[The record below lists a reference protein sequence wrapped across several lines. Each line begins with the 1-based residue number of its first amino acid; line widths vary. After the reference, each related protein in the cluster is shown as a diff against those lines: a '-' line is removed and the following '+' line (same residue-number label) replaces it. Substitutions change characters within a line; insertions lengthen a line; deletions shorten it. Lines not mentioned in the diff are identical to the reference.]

1 MPSQSDV
8 REITKGGGITKKR
21 RFGPQDWRFIVEY
34 VIEEWKTRKQDR
46 LGRERHWKEIDRQVA
61 MEPCNKHKLMP
72 DGTVDT
78 DRAWMAE
85 MELPLQAQ
93 ALEVLTADARRMLFP
108 PNGLWFKAHAETTD
122 DYLEKVDFS
131 SIILG
136 DKAEVPSLIN
146 QDNAD
151 KLVEGFILNF
161 FRQNDFK
168 SRIDR
173 INAESF
179 QYGIGVGRVRR
190 ETKNVYIHE
199 SRGVIKQEKR
209 IPVVVPNSIKRIYL
223 PTPLPS
229 THSAQ
234 VLGEAIIAEDW
245 MRLDNLRLA
254 ANLGSNDP
262 NNEDGGWMAA
272 NVRKLEPDENGMV
285 HLLELEGDLVVP
297 RRTVRS
303 VVIPG
308 AIVTV
313 AIGGK
318 DGPEGEVTR
327 AVVRFRY
334 RKMPF
339 SSYVLFPYHH
349 ESVDEAY
356 PTSPLMKGRPV
367 QIAAVDALNRLMDAA
382 ALKNAPPVA
391 FDKDDTTFGGTGGP
405 RIHPNALWETLGDI
419 KVYAEVGGEP
429 AAMSTTLSLFINLYS
444 ELTGVLP
451 ARLGAQTI
459 SHTTAFAKNTE
470 VQRGAARTV
479 DFVQA
484 SGDGP
489 FVRML
494 DMMYQM
500 GLSSIKKNETMSFFI
515 EAYGGYVEIGRE
527 HLPDRANFEW
537 FGAGG
542 PAEEAEKAGARVQ
555 SLQTAIQIDQLK
567 VQLGEQPTLNLTAAQ
582 EQTLRQGGW
591 TDVDALLK
599 TEPDQGAGETQLPL
613 ANPGVVETALR
624 GIDTAA

>member
-8 REITKGGGITKKR
+8 REITKGGGIAKKR
-21 RFGPQDWRFIVEY
+21 RFGPQDWRFIAEF
-34 VIEEWKTRKQDR
+34 VISTWDDRKQRR
-46 LGRERHWKEIDRQVA
+46 LSRERHWKEIDRQVA
-61 MEPCNKHKLMP
+61 MEPCNKHKTMP
-72 DGTVDT
+72 DGTIDT
-78 DRAWMAE
+78 TKAWMAE

-108 PNGLWFKAHAETTD
+108 PNGSWFKSHAETPD
-122 DYLEKVDFS
+122 EYLDLVDFS

-136 DKAEVPSLIN
+136 DEAEVPSLIN

-161 FRQNDFK
+161 MRQNDFK

-173 INAESF
+173 IDAEAF
-179 QYGIGVGRVRR
+179 QYGMGIGRVRK

-199 SRGVIKQEKR
+199 ARGVIKEEQR

-223 PTPLPS
+223 PEPLPS
-229 THSAQ
+229 THSSQ
-234 VLGEAIIAEDW
+234 VLGESIIAEDW
-245 MRLDNLRLA
+245 MRLDNLRIA
-254 ANLGSNDP
+254 ASLGSNDP
-262 NNEDGGWMAA
+262 NNEDGGWMSA

-285 HLLELEGDLVVP
+285 QLLELEGDIVVP
-297 RRTVRS
+297 RKTVRS
-303 VVIPG
+303 MVIPG

-313 AIGGK
+313 AVGGK
-318 DGPEGEVTR
+318 DGLKGEVTR

-382 ALKNAPPVA
+382 ALRNAPPVA
-391 FDKDDTTFGGTGGP
+391 FDKDDTTFGATGGP
-405 RIHPNALWETLGDI
+405 RIHPNALWETLGEI
-419 KVYAEVGGEP
+419 RVYSEIGGEP
-429 AAMSTTLSLFINLYS
+429 AAMSSTLSLFINLYS

-451 ARLGAQTI
+451 ARLGAQTV
-459 SHTTAFAKNTE
+459 SHTTAFAKDAE
-470 VQRGAARTV
+470 LQRGAVRTV
-479 DFVQA
+479 DFVQS

-489 FVRML
+489 FIRML

-500 GLSSIKKNETMSFFI
+500 GLSSFKKNETMSFYI
-515 EAYGGYVEIGRE
+515 ESYGGYVQIGKE
-527 HLPDRANFEW
+527 HLPKRANFEW

-542 PAEEAEKAGARVQ
+542 PAEQAQKEARRLE
-555 SLQTAIQIDQLK
+555 SLQTAIQIDQIK
-567 VQLGEQPTLNLTAAQ
+567 IQQGEEATLDLAAAQ
-582 EQTLRQGGW
+582 RQTLIQGGW
-591 TDVDALLK
+591 TDVDTLIK
-599 TEPDQGAGETQLPL
+599 TEPTQAELPL
-613 ANPGVVETALR
+613 PNPGVVETALR
-624 GIDTAA
+624 GIETAA

>member
-8 REITKGGGITKKR
+8 REITKGGGIAKKR
-21 RFGPQDWRFIVEY
+21 RFDQSDWKFIAEF
-34 VIEEWKTRKQDR
+34 VIETHRTRKENR
-46 LGRERHWKEIDRQVA
+46 RHRERHWKEIDRQVA
-61 MEPCNKHKLMP
+61 MEPCNKHKVMP
-72 DGTVDT
+72 DGTIDT
-78 DRAWMAE
+78 TRTWMAE

-93 ALEVLTADARRMLFP
+93 ALEILTGDARRMLFP
-108 PNGLWFKAHAETTD
+108 PSGPWFKAHAETTD
-122 DYLEKVDFS
+122 EYLDRADFS

-136 DKAEVPSLIN
+136 DKAEVPSLIT

-151 KLVEGFILNF
+151 HLVRGFILNF
-161 FRQNDFK
+161 MRQNDFK
-168 SRIDR
+168 SRMDR

-179 QYGIGVGRVRR
+179 QYGMGIGRVRK

-199 SRGVIKQEKR
+199 SRGVIKEEKR
-209 IPVVVPNSIKRIYL
+209 IPVVVPNSIKRVYL
-223 PTPLPS
+223 AEPLPS

-245 MRLDNLRLA
+245 MKLDNLRLA
-254 ANLGSNDP
+254 ANRGSNDP
-262 NNEDGGWMAA
+262 NNEDGGWMSA
-272 NVRKLEPDENGMV
+272 NVKRLEPDENGMV
-285 HLLELEGDLVVP
+285 QLLELEGDIVVP
-297 RRTVRS
+297 RKTVRS
-303 VVIPG
+303 IVIPG

-318 DGPEGEVTR
+318 NGSSGEVTR
-327 AVVRFRY
+327 SVVRFRY

-419 KVYAEVGGEP
+419 KVYSEIGGEP
-429 AAMSTTLSLFINLYS
+429 AAMSATLSLFINLYA

-451 ARLGAQTI
+451 SRLGAQTV
-459 SHTTAFAKNTE
+459 SHTTAFAKDAE
-470 VQRGAARTV
+470 IQRGASRTV

-500 GLSSIKKNETMSFFI
+500 GLSSFRPNETMSFYI
-515 EAYGGYVEIGRE
+515 ESYGGYVNIGKE
-527 HLPDRANFEW
+527 HLPTHANFEW

-542 PAEEAEKAGARVQ
+542 PAEQAQREAKRVQ
-555 SLQTAIQIDQLK
+555 SLQTAIQIDQIK
-567 VQLGEQPTLNLTAAQ
+567 VQQGEKPSLDLTAAQ
-582 EQTLRQGGW
+582 AQTLREGGW
-591 TDVDALLK
+591 TDVDTLIK
-599 TEPDQGAGETQLPL
+599 EEPVEAPLPVE
-613 ANPGVVETALR
+613 NPGIVETALR
-624 GIDTAA
+624 GIDQAA